1 MKKLLLFMIGTMLAF
16 SAYGQSKF
24 PPCQGTDAT
33 KWSNCFGT
41 ATWPNGDKYVGQF
54 KDGNINGQGTYYFLA
69 NNQFKGDKYVGEF
82 KDGKMNGQGT
92 YTFANGDKY
101 VGEFKDGKYHGQGTY
116 TYADGEKYVGAYK
129 DGLRNGQGT
138 YTYADGAKYVGEY
151 KAGERSGQGTYA
163 YASGHV
169 EEGIWADDK
178 FIRAEKIRQ
187 K

>member
-1 MKKLLLFMIGTMLAF
+1 MIGTLLAF
-16 SAYGQSKF
+16 SAYGQSNL
-24 PPCQGTDAT
+24 PPCPKIDYSIKTDHERFA
-33 KWSNCFGT
+33 KWHNCWGRYKVEFAEGFK
-41 ATWPNGDKYVGQF
+41 GDVLEGEWRS
-54 KDGNINGQGTYYFLA
+54 GALNGQGTYIA
-69 NNQFKGDKYVGEF
+69 
-82 KDGKMNGQGT
+82 T
-92 YTFANGDKY
+92 NGDKH
-101 VGEFKDGKYHGQGTY
+101 VGEYKDGKYHGQGTY

-138 YTYADGAKYVGEY
+138 YTYADGAQYVGEY